1 MNIEIGKGL
10 SNILFGM
17 TEDKVIERLSTPDRI
32 LTCREEGEEFL
43 YNSLKIKLFF
53 DFEENKRL
61 YSIEVFNSDITFL
74 SIPVIGLSLEKLL
87 SFMKANGYERYEV
100 DCYDYF
106 DTVFFEDCNTYS
118 TLQFNEVTSV
128 EFSPLFKNDDE
139 IIWPN

>member
-17 TEDKVIERLSTPDRI
+17 TENEVIQLLGQPNKT
-32 LTCREEGEEFL
+32 LTCREDGQEFV
-43 YNSLKIKLFF
+43 YNALKTKLFF

-87 SFMKANGYERYEV
+87 LFMTANGYERYEV

-106 DTVFFEDCNTYS
+106 DTVFFEDCNTYF
-118 TLQFNEVTSV
+118 TVEFNEVTSF
-128 EFSPLFKNDDE
+128 EFSPLFKNENE
-139 IIWPN
+139 IIWPK

>member
-74 SIPVIGLSLEKLL
+74 STQVIGLPLK
-87 SFMKANGYERYEV
+87 N
-100 DCYDYF
+100 CYR
-106 DTVFFEDCNTYS
+106 
-118 TLQFNEVTSV
+118 L
-128 EFSPLFKNDDE
+128 
-139 IIWPN
+139 